1 MKNGE
6 TKIYAAPRVETLEL
20 VVERGFSLS
29 SNYGGFGEPGQGSG
43 YIDNDY
49 EL

>member
-1 MKNGE
+1 MKMSE
-6 TKIYAAPRVETLEL
+6 KIYTVPTLGVEEL

-29 SNYGGFGEPGQGSG
+29 SNYGDYGEPGQGSG
-43 YIDNDY
+43 YNDNDY

>member
-1 MKNGE
+1 MKMVE
-6 TKIYAAPRVETLEL
+6 KIYTVPTLEVEEL

>member
-1 MKNGE
+1 MKKVE
-6 TKIYAAPRVETLEL
+6 KIYTIPSLEVEEL

-29 SNYGGFGEPGQGSG
+29 SYYGDYGEAGQASG
-43 YIDNDY
+43 YLKNDY